1 MEKSSQAVQDCAV
14 LNESVKQLVHTFIQ
28 KPEVFTVYQV
38 LSLNT
43 V

>member
-1 MEKSSQAVQDCAV
+1 MEKSSQAVQNTVV
-14 LNESVKQLVHTFIQ
+14 LNESVEQLVHMFLQ
-28 KPEVFTVYQV
+28 KTEVFKVYQV